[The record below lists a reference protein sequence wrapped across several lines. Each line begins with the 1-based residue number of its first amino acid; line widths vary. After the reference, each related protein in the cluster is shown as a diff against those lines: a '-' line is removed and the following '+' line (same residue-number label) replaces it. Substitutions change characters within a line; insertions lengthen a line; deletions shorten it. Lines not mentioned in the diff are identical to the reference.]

1 MEDLEHKLFNQL
13 WNYKNRNNLIKKL
26 QEVNYDVVVIG
37 AGITGAGVAREASMR
52 GLKVACIEMQDFAA
66 GTSSRS
72 SKLGHGGLR
81 YLPQGE
87 FDLVKH
93 ATHERNWMR
102 AHIPHLIRPIPF
114 LFVHLEGGK
123 YKMRDIKGAVKV
135 YDFLS
140 ELSKVGILNRE
151 LYDKTLFC
159 PNCGSPKISIRY
171 NCPHCNSFNVR
182 KSALIEHLP
191 CGYIDTEDRFEK
203 EESLV
208 CPRCG
213 KELKKPDI
221 DYRKAGIWC
230 TCNNCKKSF
239 DIPVPSH
246 FCRECHSRFTFEDG
260 LYKDAYSYTL
270 TEEAKKEASLGW
282 ILIAPIKEFL
292 ERSSFEVEAPGF
304 LKGKSGASHMFDITA
319 YRKGDSKD
327 VTVIDLATSS
337 EEVVSEQPVIAMF
350 AKIYDVA
357 PDNACLIAI
366 PKINE
371 NGKKMA
377 KLYNITMIEAKNQN
391 EAVRALEN
399 KCLEQKQ

>member
-140 ELSKVGILNRE
+140 DKDSEFKNYKKYQLLSQEEIFNIEPEYIKEGNLGGA
-151 LYDKTLFC
+151 LYYDTNLDDARLTLE
-159 PNCGSPKISIRY
+159 II
-171 NCPHCNSFNVR
+171 
-182 KSALIEHLP
+182 
-191 CGYIDTEDRFEK
+191 
-203 EESLV
+203 
-208 CPRCG
+208 
-213 KELKKPDI
+213 
-221 DYRKAGIWC
+221 
-230 TCNNCKKSF
+230 
-239 DIPVPSH
+239 
-246 FCRECHSRFTFEDG
+246 
-260 LYKDAYSYTL
+260 
-270 TEEAKKEASLGW
+270 KEAVIRGAVAVNYCQVNGYVKNNGKIVGVKCSDLENNVNFVVKAK
-282 ILIAPIKEFL
+282 LVSPFAVPETTSDDTDDLPL
-292 ERSSFEVEAPGF
+292 ERY
-304 LKGKSGASHMFDITA
+304 K
-319 YRKGDSKD
+319 
-327 VTVIDLATSS
+327 
-337 EEVVSEQPVIAMF
+337 
-350 AKIYDVA
+350 
-357 PDNACLIAI
+357 
-366 PKINE
+366 
-371 NGKKMA
+371 
-377 KLYNITMIEAKNQN
+377 
-391 EAVRALEN
+391 
-399 KCLEQKQ
+399 